1 MVGWALSIA
10 KGSSALLLALV
21 SLAAMG
27 QAHARQF
34 QSSDVEAADHPV
46 VRATA
51 YMDELLRQRSNNRL
65 GINLGAGHKDSEIF
79 TVAQLRAGTL
89 DMARLGMNALNGTV
103 PESTVLNLPFL
114 FRSTAHR
121 RRVLEGALGDELL
134 AALTPHNLVG
144 LCFYDA
150 GARSLYTV
158 AAPVRTA
165 ADLKGLR
172 IRVQP
177 ANAIIQF
184 MQALGARP
192 VPLPYSQVMAALT
205 AGTIDGAE
213 NNIASYLASRHYEKA
228 KFYSATEHTAPPA
241 ILVFSKRIWD
251 SLPAEDQTLIRQ
263 AAKDSVLYY
272 NKLSDD
278 EDAGARKALVAG
290 GVQFVD
296 GVDKASFS
304 SALAPFYA
312 RFVSDPTLL
321 ALVQRIQAQ

>member
-1 MVGWALSIA
+1 MVGWTLSVA
-10 KGSSALLLALV
+10 KASSALLLLV
-21 SLAAMG
+21 LAMAG
-27 QAHARQF
+27 PGHARQF

-65 GINLGAGHKDSEIF
+65 GIDLGAGDKDSEIF
-79 TVAQLRAGTL
+79 TVAQLRAGSL
-89 DMARLGMNALNGTV
+89 DMARLGMNALNGTM

-121 RRVLEGALGDELL
+121 RRVLEGAIGDELL
-134 AALTPHNLVG
+134 AALTPHNLIA

-150 GARSLYTV
+150 GARSLYTI
-158 AAPVRTA
+158 AAPVRNA

-184 MQALGARP
+184 MQALDARP
-192 VPLPYSQVMAALT
+192 VPMPYSQVMAALA

-213 NNIASYLASRHYEKA
+213 NNIASYLASKHYEKA

-251 SLPAEDQTLIRQ
+251 TLPAADQRMIQQ
-263 AAKDSVLYY
+263 AAKESVPYY
-272 NKLSDD
+272 NKLVD
-278 EDAGARKALVAG
+278 EQDEGARKTLAAA

-304 SALAPFYA
+304 SRLAPLYA
-312 RFVSDPTLL
+312 RFVSDPALL